1 MSDNASQLSN
11 KLSQLSDNA
20 FQLSN

>member
-11 KLSQLSDNA
+11 KMNQLSSNASQLSN
-20 FQLSN
+20 